1 MTEAPDIV
9 ERLRLNERMRREL
22 ASETAGERRDYLLE
36 EARLNAEAAA
46 EITRLRAALAART
59 EECAKVAEEMAVLA
73 QSLASATEN
82 NHMRYQRIAESAQ
95 SLSIAAAIR
104 SITP

>member
-1 MTEAPDIV
+1 MIGLRELAMTETADIV
-9 ERLRLNERMRREL
+9 ERLRACANGIGSLKTEL
-22 ASETAGERRDYLLE
+22 GDYGICD
-36 EARLNAEAAA
+36 EAAA
-46 EITRLRAALAART
+46 EITRLRAALAARI

-82 NHMRYQRIAESAQ
+82 NHMRDQRIAESAQ